1 MPGMEQEE
9 SAACNTKKNLKIK
22 KQNKTVSCLKSI
34 LWLLPIILEKHS
46 SCPFH
51 IHHSEG
57 VLPFLL
63 HSRLF
68 LTVLIVV
75 IGKLWLALWLN
86 TLLWDH
92 WEVSISFKMNLHYL
106 IWRDKDVQINGT
118 GKFIQRQKQPQNRW
132 LTLTKHLLFAKA
144 YAQSF
149 MCILSVTPH
158 NNPTGLLNPFS
169 FAMERS
175 NLGAVSSLPKIMQ
188 LGQGQQKWGTQ
199 TTLELVQAP
208 PGRPLDHRACA
219 RT

>member
-1 MPGMEQEE
+1 M
-9 SAACNTKKNLKIK
+9 
-22 KQNKTVSCLKSI
+22 
-34 LWLLPIILEKHS
+34 
-46 SCPFH
+46 
-51 IHHSEG
+51 
-57 VLPFLL
+57 
-63 HSRLF
+63 
-68 LTVLIVV
+68 LTVV

-149 MCILSVTPH
+149 MCVLSVTPH
-158 NNPTGLLNPFS
+158 NNPTRLLNPFS

-175 NLGAVSSLPKIMQ
+175 NLGAMSSLPKIMQ

-208 PGRPLDHRACA
+208 LGRPLDHRACA
-219 RT
+219 RTQTLRLSCVHCPLPLHLHGAAYAQNSGGPVGVSETLSNQKVSLFPLL